1 MIPGELGELS
11 ASKQA
16 NKARKSGTSSA
27 HRQEDSKMRGD
38 GDSADGAN
46 SDDDDGLT
54 PEERLK
60 REQID
65 KEYERDTKLMESL
78 FPDEASKSKRLLAT
92 LEGH

>member
-11 ASKQA
+11 GSKQA

-27 HRQEDSKMRGD
+27 HRQQEDSKMRGD
-38 GDSADGAN
+38 GESENGAN

-60 REQID
+60 QE
-65 KEYERDTKLMESL
+65 
-78 FPDEASKSKRLLAT
+78 
-92 LEGH
+92 